1 MSNTQSNRRKFIQNA
16 LLGAAGVSAYS
27 LLSSC
32 SSFDDYLFE
41 DRYSF
46 QDEVM
51 IIGGGISGLYLAYK
65 LRTKG
70 TEFRLFEGSN
80 VFGGRIKSNTGI
92 DYGAS
97 VLSSKNVLA
106 NDLVKY
112 LKLETKNLDKES
124 FYITSGMQS
133 LPDTLVERIIGLIP
147 YRNFRLRWKLVAI
160 EKISSGYEMTFENPT
175 GQKKFN
181 CKKVALAIPPSQ
193 WTSIAGLLDLPEM
206 KWANSWLATMEV
218 QNTVKIILP
227 IGAVSGS
234 SKPLV
239 TLEHENVILRQVI
252 KRARSSP
259 IVEVDVSYL
268 SKNDVSIDYIYGAL
282 KKKLQIN
289 YPFQKLS
296 TEQFYDWK
304 QVKLISGSGFKNFM
318 AVPESINR
326 NFQVIGDFTANSG
339 IYTMEGALQSAAQAS
354 ELFL

>member
-1 MSNTQSNRRKFIQNA
+1 MSNSQRNRRNFIKSA
-16 LLGAAGVSAYS
+16 LIGAAGISSYS
-27 LLSSC
+27 MLSSC

-65 LRTKG
+65 LRSKG

-97 VLSSKNVLA
+97 VLSSQNILS

-112 LKLETKNLDKES
+112 LKLETKNLDKDS
-124 FYITSGMQS
+124 IYITSGMQS
-133 LPDTLVERIIGLIP
+133 LSDTLVERIIGLIP

-160 EKISSGYEMTFENPT
+160 EKMSAGYEMTFENPT

-181 CKKVALAIPPSQ
+181 CRKVALAIPPSQ
-193 WTSIAGLLDLPEM
+193 WTSITGLLDLPEM
-206 KWANSWLATMEV
+206 KWAKSWLTSMEI
-218 QNTVKIILP
+218 QNTIKIILP
-227 IGAVSGS
+227 IGAVPVS

-239 TLEHENVILRQVI
+239 TVEHENVILRQVI
-252 KRARSSP
+252 KKARSSP

-268 SKNDVSIDYIYGAL
+268 TKSDISIDYIYGAL

-296 TEQFYDWK
+296 TEQFYDWN
-304 QVKLISGSGFKNFM
+304 QVKLINGSGFKNFM
-318 AVPESINR
+318 AVPESVNR
-326 NFQVIGDFTANSG
+326 NFQVIGDFTAHSG
-339 IYTMEGALQSAAQAS
+339 IYTMEGALQSASQAS

>member
-1 MSNTQSNRRKFIQNA
+1 MSNSQRNRRNFIKNA
-16 LLGAAGVSAYS
+16 LLGAAGISSYS

-70 TEFRLFEGSN
+70 TEFRLFEGGH

-97 VLSSKNVLA
+97 VLSTRDTLA
-106 NDLVKY
+106 NELVKT
-112 LKLETKNLDKES
+112 LNLETKSLEKDS
-124 FYITSGMQS
+124 LYLPGGMQS
-133 LPDTLVERIIGLIP
+133 VPDNLVERIIGLIP

-160 EKISSGYEMTFENPT
+160 EKMSSGYEMTFENPA

-193 WTSIAGLLDLPEM
+193 WTSINGLLDLPEM
-206 KWANSWLATMEV
+206 KWANSWLATMEI

-227 IGAVSGS
+227 IGAVPGS
-234 SKPLV
+234 SKSLV
-239 TLEHENVILRQVI
+239 TMDHENITLRQVI
-252 KRARSSP
+252 KKARSSP

-318 AVPESINR
+318 AVPESLNR

-339 IYTMEGALQSAAQAS
+339 IYTLEGALQSASQAS